1 VKRSHL
7 ALISAAIVGVI
18 VLLLVIVLA
27 TRDPAADRVTRSP
40 LIEKPAP
47 PIQAK
52 TIEGK
57 PFDLSRYEGE
67 WVVLNFFATWCTPC
81 KQEHP
86 ELVKLA
92 QGDVTNVVSV
102 VFQDDPGTVKAF
114 LKERGGNWP
123 VINDPTGRITL
134 EYGVP
139 KIPESYLIAPD
150 GTVVAKFISGI
161 EADAVTNLISRFSG
175 RPRR

>member
-1 VKRSHL
+1 MKRSHV
-7 ALISAAIVGVI
+7 ALISAVIVGVI
-18 VLLLVIVLA
+18 VALLVIVLA
-27 TRDPAADRVTRSP
+27 TRDPASERVQRSP
-40 LIEKPAP
+40 LVGKAAPQIE
-47 PIQAK
+47 AK

-57 PFDLSRYEGE
+57 PFDLSRYDGE
-67 WVVLNFFATWCTPC
+67 WVLVNFFATWCVPC

-86 ELVKLA
+86 ELVTLA
-92 QGDVTNVVSV
+92 KGDVTNVVSV

-114 LKERGGNWP
+114 LRERGGNWP
-123 VINDPTGRITL
+123 VVNDPSGKITL

-161 EADAVTNLISRFSG
+161 DANAVTKLIARFSG
-175 RPRR
+175 RPGR

>member
-1 VKRSHL
+1 MRRGHV
-7 ALISAAIVGVI
+7 ALISAVIVGVI
-18 VLLLVIVLA
+18 IALLVIVLA
-27 TRDPAADRVTRSP
+27 TRDPASERVTRSP
-40 LIEKPAP
+40 LIGKAAP
-47 PIQAK
+47 EIEAK

-67 WVVLNFFATWCTPC
+67 WVLVNFFATWCTPC

-92 QGDVTNVVSV
+92 GGDVTNVVSV

-114 LKERGGNWP
+114 LKERGGHWP
-123 VINDPTGRITL
+123 VVDDPTGTITL

>member
-1 VKRSHL
+1 VKRSRV
-7 ALISAAIVGVI
+7 ALISAVVVGVI
-18 VLLLVIVLA
+18 IALLVIVLA
-27 TRDPAADRVTRSP
+27 TRDPADERVQRSP
-40 LIEKPAP
+40 LIGKAAP
-47 PIQAK
+47 EIDGK

-57 PFDLSRYEGE
+57 PFDLTRYDGE
-67 WVVLNFFATWCTPC
+67 WVLVNFFATWCVPC
-81 KQEHP
+81 RQEHP

-92 QGDVTNVVSV
+92 EGDQTNVVSV

-114 LKERGGNWP
+114 LKEHGGNWP
-123 VINDPTGRITL
+123 VVNDPSGKVTL

-161 EADAVTNLISRFSG
+161 ESDAVTNLIARFSG